1 VSEPVIRVRDLRRTY
16 RTSTGLLKR
25 TAIEVEAVRGVSF
38 EVGQGELFGLLGPNG
53 AGKTTTIKMLITL
66 LLPTAGEARVL
77 GLDVVR
83 EAHEVRKRIGYVFG
97 GERGLYERLSGL
109 DNLRY
114 FAELYG
120 LSGKRQRTRIEE
132 VLELVG
138 LSGRERERVEGY
150 SRGMR
155 QRLHIA
161 RGILHDPPVLFLD
174 EPTIGVDPV
183 GARELR
189 ATIASLVEAGKTVLL
204 TTHYMF
210 EADSLCD
217 RIAVIARGRIVAT
230 GTPGELKEHV
240 VDRTVVEV
248 EVFGIEEGELG
259 RLRGLPG
266 VTSVSVEEREHAQL
280 VTIQSP
286 RGLELTQELPAFL
299 DGARIGRIA
308 AREPTLEDAYVALVT
323 DTAEG

>member
-1 VSEPVIRVRDLRRTY
+1 
-16 RTSTGLLKR
+16 
-25 TAIEVEAVRGVSF
+25 
-38 EVGQGELFGLLGPNG
+38 
-53 AGKTTTIKMLITL
+53 MLITL
-66 LLPTAGEARVL
+66 LLPTAGAARVL
-77 GLDVVR
+77 GFDVVR
-83 EAHEVRKRIGYVFG
+83 EAREVRKRIGYVFG
-97 GERGLYERLSGL
+97 GERGLYARLSGL

-120 LSGKRQRTRIEE
+120 LSGKRQRARIEE

-161 RGILHDPPVLFLD
+161 RGILHDPPVVFLD

-189 ATIASLVEAGKTVLL
+189 ATIASLTEAGKTVLL

-217 RIAVIARGRIVAT
+217 RIAVINKGQLVAEGTPSDLKSIVA
-230 GTPGELKEHV
+230 
-240 VDRTVVEV
+240 DRTVVEI
-248 EVFGIEEGELG
+248 ETFGIADETIEL
-259 RLRGLPG
+259 LRTAPG
-266 VTSVSVEEREHAQL
+266 VTSISVEERVQAQVLL
-280 VTIQSP
+280 VQSAK
-286 RGLELTQELPAFL
+286 GLELTQTLLSML
-299 DGARIGRIA
+299 DGTTVCRVA
-308 AREPTLEDAYVALVT
+308 AREPTLEDAYVALV
-323 DTAEG
+323 DSVED

>member
-1 VSEPVIRVRDLRRTY
+1 MIEVIGLRRTY
-16 RTSTGLLKR
+16 RTTTGIIRRRPL
-25 TAIEVEAVRGVSF
+25 EVEAVRGISF
-38 EVGQGELFGLLGPNG
+38 EVAEGELFGLLGPNG
-53 AGKTTTIKMLITL
+53 AGKTTTIEMLITL

-77 GLDVVR
+77 GHDVVR
-83 EAHEVRKRIGYVFG
+83 EAREVRKRIGYVFG

-120 LSGKRQRTRIEE
+120 LSGKRQRVRIQE

-138 LSGRERERVEGY
+138 LLGRERERVEGY
-150 SRGMR
+150 SHGMR

-161 RGILHDPPVLFLD
+161 RGILHDPEVVFLD

-183 GARELR
+183 GARALR
-189 ATIASLVEAGKTVLL
+189 AMIAGLVDAGKTVLL

-217 RIAVIARGRIVAT
+217 RIAVIANGRIAAE
-230 GTPGELKEHV
+230 GTPAELKDHV
-240 VDRTVVEV
+240 ADSTVVEV
-248 EVFGIEEGELG
+248 EVFGVDEADVL
-259 RLRGLPG
+259 RLRDLPG
-266 VTSVSVEEREHAQL
+266 VTSVSVEEREQAQL
-280 VTIQSP
+280 LTIQSP
-286 RGLELTQELPAFL
+286 RGLELTQELHGFF

-323 DTAEG
+323 EAGE